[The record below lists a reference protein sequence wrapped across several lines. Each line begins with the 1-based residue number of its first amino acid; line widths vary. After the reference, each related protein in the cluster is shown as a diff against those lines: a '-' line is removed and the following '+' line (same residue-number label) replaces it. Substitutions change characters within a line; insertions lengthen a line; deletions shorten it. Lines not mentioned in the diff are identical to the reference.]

1 MQRTIL
7 GRSLVG
13 TAVSALLLV
22 TGALGSA
29 ASASVTEGSGPIFD
43 FTDAFYRANGVE
55 PSLLVGRPTGG
66 GGASVVDEAPDAD
79 HRDVR
84 MLFTLPA
91 YDTSGHT
98 HYFTV
103 LGDLA
108 PGAFT
113 PNAAGKEARALAE
126 ASVVYVFPVVGG
138 DPLGVTNNRQADMV
152 DLSNGYFSNNPLGIW
167 VHVFVNWTPK
177 AFNTVAG
184 RAALAEL
191 AGENG
196 LAKDGTPIITSKS
209 DIDALAKA
217 KLVTLKKRPVTQAG
231 RWFICPVIED
241 PRGGSI
247 APDAFLV
254 TVRNAQ
260 GNPLPAEQ
268 GFVDHFLSLQQTGD
282 WGDGDH

>member
-1 MQRTIL
+1 L
-7 GRSLVG
+7 GRGLAG
-13 TAVSALLLV
+13 AALSALLLV

-29 ASASVTEGSGPIFD
+29 ASASVSQGSGPIFD
-43 FTDAFYRANGVE
+43 FTDAFYRAHGVE
-55 PSLLVGRPTGG
+55 PSLLVGRPTGTG
-66 GGASVVDEAPDAD
+66 GSVVDEAPDGD

-113 PNAAGKEARALAE
+113 PNAAGKAAKTLAE
-126 ASVVYVFPVVGG
+126 TSIVYVFPVVGG
-138 DPLGVTNNRQADMV
+138 DPVGVGNSRQADMV

-177 AFNTVAG
+177 AFNTAAG

-191 AGENG
+191 AAENG
-196 LAKDGTPIITSKS
+196 LAKDGTPIITSTS
-209 DIDALAKA
+209 DIDTLVKA
-217 KLVTLKKRPVTQAG
+217 KLVTLKKRPATQTG
-231 RWFICPVIED
+231 RYFICPVIED

-247 APDAFLV
+247 APDAFLI
-254 TVRNAQ
+254 TVRDDQ

>member
-1 MQRTIL
+1 MK
-7 GRSLVG
+7 RSVLARSIVG
-13 TAVSALLLV
+13 TALSTLLLV

-29 ASASVTEGSGPIFD
+29 ASATVTEGSGPIFD

-55 PSLLVGRPTGG
+55 PSLLVGRPTGA

-91 YDTSGHT
+91 YDTSGHI

-113 PNAAGKEARALAE
+113 PNGAGKEARALAE

-167 VHVFVNWTPK
+167 VHVFVNWTPR
-177 AFNTVAG
+177 AFNTAAG

-191 AGENG
+191 AAENG

-217 KLVTLKKRPVTQAG
+217 KLVTLKKRPATQTG
-231 RWFICPVIED
+231 RYFICPVIED

-247 APDAFLV
+247 APDAFLI
-254 TVRNAQ
+254 TVRDDQ
-260 GNPLPAEQ
+260 GNPLPAEE